1 MTEHFRKECV
11 DLNEVASGID
21 DDKDDKD
28 DDDSDDDDLNKTKA
42 ILTIILC

>member
-1 MTEHFRKECV
+1 M
-11 DLNEVASGID
+11 ASGID

-28 DDDSDDDDLNKTKA
+28 NDDSDDDDLNKTKA